1 MTLEILFDLLLL
13 ITSIYSLVLT
23 AAVVYLYLS
32 IKQLDKESLQLA
44 QIMQSFMN
52 TPQDDD
58 IKEIEGYNK
67 NRNND

>member
-13 ITSIYSLVLT
+13 LTSIYSFVLT

-32 IKQLDKESLQLA
+32 IKKLDKESLQLA

-52 TPQDDD
+52 PPEDD
-58 IKEIEGYNK
+58 INEVEGYNK